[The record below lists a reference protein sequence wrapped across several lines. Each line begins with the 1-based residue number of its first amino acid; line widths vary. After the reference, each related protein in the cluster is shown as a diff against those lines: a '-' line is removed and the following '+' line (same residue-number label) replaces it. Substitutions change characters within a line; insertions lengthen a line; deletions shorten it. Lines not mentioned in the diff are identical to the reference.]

1 VWLQNSAYAD
11 RGALIE
17 QDKHLG
23 VVEGCREALRREV

>member
-1 VWLQNSAYAD
+1 MLDISTIANP
-11 RGALIE
+11 LIE